1 VTVSRWTQF
10 YASEIDKR
18 MLPHLQMENGSWRTD
33 ETYIKVKG
41 RWINLYRAVDSRGQT
56 IDLFL
61 SGKPYVA
68 AARRFFRKAL
78 KQSRTMT
85 WELS

>member
-1 VTVSRWTQF
+1 
-10 YASEIDKR
+10 
-18 MLPHLQMENGSWRTD
+18 MENGSWRTD
-33 ETYIKVKG
+33 ETHGKVKG
-41 RWINLYRAVDSRGQT
+41 RWIYLYRVAADNRVQM